1 MHVTCIYA
9 KTCSLGPLT
18 WVLNK
23 PGSPR
28 LDVWR
33 SLDGV
38 RTGTVRSVQFDDC
51 KTLMRILT
59 LKVFLFI
66 TNIPEDLDGIDEG
79 YLEKEINELNQ
90 KAFVIVIF
98 VHPMADDELRT
109 IPYR

>member
-1 MHVTCIYA
+1 M
-9 KTCSLGPLT
+9 
-18 WVLNK
+18 
-23 PGSPR
+23 
-28 LDVWR
+28 
-33 SLDGV
+33 
-38 RTGTVRSVQFDDC
+38 
-51 KTLMRILT
+51 
-59 LKVFLFI
+59 KVFLFI

>member
-1 MHVTCIYA
+1 MIKYKGRSVEPN
-9 KTCSLGPLT
+9 SLSGF
-18 WVLNK
+18 
-23 PGSPR
+23 
-28 LDVWR
+28 
-33 SLDGV
+33 LDGCIV
-38 RTGTVRSVQFDDC
+38 RALDSKTVHDRGEWD
-51 KTLMRILT
+51 MRILT
-59 LKVFLFI
+59 TKVFLFI

>member
-1 MHVTCIYA
+1 MHLRIKYKGTVGPR
-9 KTCSLGPLT
+9 LGPVEATKYESQIL
-18 WVLNK
+18 
-23 PGSPR
+23 GY
-28 LDVWR
+28 
-33 SLDGV
+33 V
-38 RTGTVRSVQFDDC
+38 RTGAPSWSRLETPVTGLQDGI
-51 KTLMRILT
+51 KWITLTI
-59 LKVFLFI
+59 KVFLFI